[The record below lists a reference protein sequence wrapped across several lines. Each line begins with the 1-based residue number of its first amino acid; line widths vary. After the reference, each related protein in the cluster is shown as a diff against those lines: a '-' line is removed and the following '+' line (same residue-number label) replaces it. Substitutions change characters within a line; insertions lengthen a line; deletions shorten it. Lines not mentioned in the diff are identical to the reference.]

1 MKTNIL
7 FNPDPIIVNILSA
20 CMYEPGYADTLR
32 AGERWPGCPCSN
44 RLSMFLCSTT
54 WRFKVKLVAVLVYHT
69 QEADNSAGAR
79 ISCTNSSF
87 VLPCAQA
94 SNCIIVTKWVVAV
107 VEDWSCLQYLQVL
120 QVLGCLSH
128 FPDTSCIFLANSGV
142 NQCSTSVAVRNYWTI
157 VWIYFTFCI

>member
-1 MKTNIL
+1 
-7 FNPDPIIVNILSA
+7 
-20 CMYEPGYADTLR
+20 MYEPGYADTLR
-32 AGERWPGCPCSN
+32 AGERWPGCPCSK

-107 VEDWSCLQYLQVL
+107 VEDWSCLQVLQVL

-128 FPDTSCIFLANSGV
+128 FPDTSCIFLVVKVDLSVVFYESLPHLTIGPAT
-142 NQCSTSVAVRNYWTI
+142 QYHCIHICSH
-157 VWIYFTFCI
+157 